1 VKKGSKVTR
10 GDSIGTLGNTGLSSG
25 PHLHYALFDKGRYI
39 DPMKAKIAASPDSIK
54 PPSAV
59 LAMIAELKKSH
70 QSVAVA
76 RKGGGK
82 NA

>member
-1 VKKGSKVTR
+1 
-10 GDSIGTLGNTGLSSG
+10 
-25 PHLHYALFDKGRYI
+25 
-39 DPMKAKIAASPDSIK
+39 MKAKIAASPDSIK